1 MAKELKVLVVGALGK
16 MGRETVRA
24 VKMSDAL
31 VLAGAVDVKA
41 SNERISDIT
50 GDEND
55 RDAIWP
61 DLDEALDSLKLDVVV
76 DFTNPQA
83 VFNNARSVLR
93 QGLPGVIGT
102 TGLNE
107 REIQELDQLARDNQT
122 GIAIVPNFA
131 IGAVLMMRFAEESSR
146 YFADVEIVELHHEGK
161 LDAPSGTAIK
171 TAEMIERNR
180 QGIPLA
186 PRGQFEKYPGA
197 RGGQVNGVRV
207 HSIRLPGLVAHQEVI
222 FGGQG
227 QTLSIRHDSYNRESF
242 MPGVILTI
250 QKIVNTTGLVYGLE
264 HLI

>member
-1 MAKELKVLVVGALGK
+1 MAKELKVLVAGALGK

-24 VKMSDAL
+24 VKTSDDL

-41 SNERISDIT
+41 RNKIISDIT
-50 GDEND
+50 GDEHD

-61 DLDEALDSLKLDVVV
+61 DLEAALESLKVDVVV

-83 VFNNARSVLR
+83 VFNNARTVLR
-93 QGLPGVIGT
+93 HGIPCVVGT

-107 REIQELDQLARDNQT
+107 REIKELERLACDNQT
-122 GIAIVPNFA
+122 GIAIIPNFA
-131 IGAVLMMRFAEESSR
+131 IGAVLMMRFAEEASR
-146 YFADVEIVELHHEGK
+146 YFADVEIVELHHENK

-171 TAEMIERNR
+171 TAEMIEHNR
-180 QGIPLA
+180 QGTPLA
-186 PRGQFEKYPGA
+186 PRGQFEKYPGV

-207 HSIRLPGLVAHQEVI
+207 HSVRLPGLVAHQEVL

-242 MPGVILTI
+242 MPGVILTV
-250 QKIVNTTGLVYGLE
+250 QKIVNIRGLVYGLE